1 MPLATTLRRI
11 ATRIERGEH
20 LTAQDAL
27 KIRTAAAWIE
37 QTTLPSR
44 FQPGQMTEAIDGFAK
59 EVAGLIETLDQHRD
73 EGTTDGPQ
81 V

>member
-27 KIRTAAAWIE
+27 TIRTAAAWIE
-37 QTTLPSR
+37 QTIMPGR
-44 FQPGQMTEAIDGFAK
+44 FQPGQMTEAIEGFSK
-59 EVAGLIETLDQHRD
+59 EVAGLIATLDQHRE